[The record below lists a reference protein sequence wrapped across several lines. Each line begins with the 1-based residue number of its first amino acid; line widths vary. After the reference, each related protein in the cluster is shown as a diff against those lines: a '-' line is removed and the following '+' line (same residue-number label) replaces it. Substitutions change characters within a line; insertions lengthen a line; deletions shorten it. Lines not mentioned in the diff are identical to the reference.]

1 MKNILA
7 IVLSAIAIG
16 AVSYWGMTVL
26 VATQGVELSIH
37 GKIALGLGVL
47 FTMVIGFG
55 LMALIFYSN
64 RHGHDET
71 VYHLTDDADEVTP
84 DQ

>member
-64 RHGHDET
+64 RNGHDET